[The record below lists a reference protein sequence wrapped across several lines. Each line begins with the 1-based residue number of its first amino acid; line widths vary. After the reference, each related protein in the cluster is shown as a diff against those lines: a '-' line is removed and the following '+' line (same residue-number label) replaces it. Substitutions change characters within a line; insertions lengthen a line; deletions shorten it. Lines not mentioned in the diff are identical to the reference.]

1 MFRAATL
8 ATATVIAVWWGT
20 ELAWGL
26 ASGAYDPTMAAG
38 VPLAVAVFTA
48 GLFAL
53 VASAAVGGVAA
64 LVAHVGGEALAARFA
79 QLGTV
84 ARSSQAVSATIA
96 ALLSALVFL
105 GLSFRVG
112 MWLVLDLARPDFTAV
127 ALAGANLLI
136 ALGAAGVHVL
146 ARHGI
151 EPGVRAMS
159 TRPVLGWPWRSVWRV
174 AGLALAVV
182 ATAVA
187 VWLVRHREL
196 LPYLPW
202 EGVVPGLVALVIG
215 PLLAVLLLRAARR
228 RPSAMRWAGSVIAVA
243 WIATGTYGQLQVS
256 DVPRGHALFEK
267 HLGASSIGTTMV
279 RRSTDFDGDGYSV
292 LLGGGDCAPFD
303 PNINPGAIDVPEDGI
318 DQDCDGQDLT
328 VSGLVGGWGRWD
340 HFVPPELPKRPPIVL
355 ITAEALAARR
365 MHSLGYSRETTPH
378 LDALVETGVFFENAF
393 SFGPSTR
400 LSFPSLF
407 TGLWATD
414 VERRLEGKPPYPIE
428 PDNTMLA
435 EVLRSAGYQTAAV
448 VPAPYFTSEK
458 WEGIDQGFERVE
470 RVPRPSRSSH
480 VARQVNE
487 RAIEVLDARSPRK
500 PPFLWVHHW
509 DTHPPHRQPDE
520 GRSFGGSPEDKYDA
534 ELRHLDAHLNDL
546 VEAVFERLPGAV
558 VIITG
563 DHGIA
568 YDRPRHARRHYGF
581 DLHTVTLHVPVLWLG
596 PTFEPRRIA
605 EPSSHLDLLPTL
617 ANLLRL
623 EEPYRFRGESLV
635 PELFGRHRA
644 RSQYLFHQ
652 FLLLDDEWRG
662 KDPLRFVS
670 VRTPEH
676 HMILDRRNG
685 RASLWNWESDYFE
698 QDDLM
703 GSDDP
708 EVRKVAQ
715 TLEQLLSAFVRE
727 SSRDGGRRERSR
739 PSGRREGS
747 PR

>member
-1 MFRAATL
+1 
-8 ATATVIAVWWGT
+8 
-20 ELAWGL
+20 
-26 ASGAYDPTMAAG
+26 
-38 VPLAVAVFTA
+38 A

-53 VASAAVGGVAA
+53 VASAVVGGVAA

-79 QLGTV
+79 RLGSL
-84 ARSSQAVSATIA
+84 ARSPRAVSATLA
-96 ALLSALVFL
+96 GLVSALAFL
-105 GLSFRVG
+105 GVSFRVG
-112 MWLVLDLARPDFTAV
+112 MWIVLDLARPDFTAA

-136 ALGAAGVHVL
+136 ALGAAGLHVL
-146 ARHGI
+146 VQHGI
-151 EPGVRAMS
+151 EPGVRAVS
-159 TRPVLGWPWRSVWRV
+159 TRSILGWLFRSVWRV
-174 AGLALAVV
+174 AGLAFAVV

-187 VWLVRHREL
+187 AWLVRHREL

-202 EGVVPGLVALVIG
+202 ERVAPALVAVVVG
-215 PLLAVLLLRAARR
+215 PLLAVLFLRVARR
-228 RPSAMRWAGSVIAVA
+228 RPSTMRWAVSIVAGA
-243 WIATGTYGQLQVS
+243 WIATGAYGLLQMS

-279 RRSTDFDGDGYSV
+279 RRSTDVDGDGYSAF
-292 LLGGGDCAPFD
+292 LGGGDCAPFD
-303 PNINPGAIDVPEDGI
+303 ATIHPGAIDVPEDGI

-340 HFVPPELPKRPPIVL
+340 HFVPPEVPKRPPIVL

-414 VERRLEGKPPYPIE
+414 VERRSEGKPPYPIAS
-428 PDNTMLA
+428 DNTMLA
-435 EVLRSAGYQTAAV
+435 EVLRSAGYQTASV

-470 RVPRPSRSSH
+470 RVPRPSRGSH
-480 VARQVNE
+480 VAREVNE
-487 RAIEVLDARSPRK
+487 RAIEVLDGASPRK

-520 GRSFGGSPEDKYDA
+520 GPSFGDSPEDKYDA

-546 VEAVFERLPGAV
+546 VEAVFQRLPDAV

-581 DLHTVTLHVPVLWLG
+581 DLHTVTLHVPLLWLG
-596 PTFEPRRIA
+596 RAFEPRRIE
-605 EPSSHLDLLPTL
+605 EPTSHLDLLPTL
-617 ANLLRL
+617 ANLLRVDQ
-623 EEPYRFRGESLV
+623 EYRFRGESLV

-644 RSQYLFHQ
+644 RSQYVFHQ

-670 VRTPEH
+670 VRTPAH
-676 HMILDRRNG
+676 HMILNRRNG
-685 RASLWNWESDYFE
+685 RASLWNWENDYFE
-698 QDDLM
+698 RDDLA

-708 EVRKVAQ
+708 EVRKVAR

-727 SSRDGGRRERSR
+727 SSREGRRRERSR
-739 PSGRREGS
+739 PSGRRQGT
-747 PR
+747 PH